1 MASIWRRTM
10 VYLGLVDDDEY
21 EEYEPYDEPAPQ
33 IQQTQPHAAPL
44 RRAARAAPEPIDG
57 GYEPEPSG
65 VRTIPRDD
73 GGSMGSS
80 MGASIG
86 GGMETRAMGGGNDRG
101 DRGIDRGGNDRGGM
115 DRGGP
120 DRGGTGG
127 IERSAMERGTGAVT
141 VQQRPSVVRPF
152 SQPQAAKV
160 HVVVPVG
167 FNDAQ
172 EIGDKLKANQPVI
185 FNLQGVDRDLSRRLI
200 DFSSG
205 LTYGLGGQMER
216 VAEQVFLLTPS
227 NVEVSAEEKRRLQER
242 GLYRA

>member
-1 MASIWRRTM
+1 M

-21 EEYEPYDEPAPQ
+21 EEYEPYDEPTPQ
-33 IQQTQPHAAPL
+33 VQQTQPHAAPL
-44 RRAARAAPEPIDG
+44 RRVARAAPDPMDGG

-80 MGASIG
+80 MG
-86 GGMETRAMGGGNDRG
+86 GGMETRGMGSGNDRG
-101 DRGIDRGGNDRGGM
+101 AERGMERGGM
-115 DRGGP
+115 
-120 DRGGTGG
+120 
-127 IERSAMERGTGAVT
+127 ERSGMERGTGAVT

-227 NVEVSAEEKRRLQER
+227 NVEVSPEEKRRLQER

>member
-10 VYLGLVDDDEY
+10 VYLGLVDDEEY
-21 EEYEPYDEPAPQ
+21 EEYEPYDEPP
-33 IQQTQPHAAPL
+33 TQPMAPAPPP
-44 RRAARAAPEPIDG
+44 RRAARAVPDPMEGAYD
-57 GYEPEPSG
+57 PEPSG
-65 VRTIPRDD
+65 VRTLPRDEGYTPELRAMEPRVAEPRSI
-73 GGSMGSS
+73 GGSGMGNPSGMGSS
-80 MGASIG
+80 
-86 GGMETRAMGGGNDRG
+86 
-101 DRGIDRGGNDRGGM
+101 
-115 DRGGP
+115 
-120 DRGGTGG
+120 
-127 IERSAMERGTGAVT
+127 GAVT
-141 VQQRPSVVRPF
+141 VQPRPSVVRPF

-160 HVVVPVG
+160 HITVPVG

-185 FNLQGVDRDLSRRLI
+185 VNLQGIDRDLSRRLI

-205 LTYGLGGQMER
+205 LTYGLGGAMER

>member
-33 IQQTQPHAAPL
+33 APPSAPP
-44 RRAARAAPEPIDG
+44 RRGRGPEPVDMS
-57 GYEPEPSG
+57 YEPEPSG
-65 VRTIPRDD
+65 VRTLPREESASVEPR
-73 GGSMGSS
+73 GPEPRSMGGGTS
-80 MGASIG
+80 G
-86 GGMETRAMGGGNDRG
+86 GGMGGGMGGAG
-101 DRGIDRGGNDRGGM
+101 
-115 DRGGP
+115 
-120 DRGGTGG
+120 
-127 IERSAMERGTGAVT
+127 MERAGMGGGAVT

-152 SQPQAAKV
+152 TQPQAAKV

-185 FNLQGVDRDLSRRLI
+185 VNLQGIDRDLSRRLI

-205 LTYGLGGQMER
+205 LTYGLGGAMER

-227 NVEVSAEEKRRLQER
+227 NVEVSPEEKRRLQER
-242 GLYRA
+242 GLYRS

>member
-21 EEYEPYDEPAPQ
+21 EEYEPYDEPQSQAPNQ
-33 IQQTQPHAAPL
+33 AAPL
-44 RRAARAAPEPIDG
+44 RRGARAMPDPADS
-57 GYEPEPSG
+57 GYDPEPSA
-65 VRTIPRDD
+65 VRTLPRDD
-73 GGSMGSS
+73 GPSGDTRAIEPRGQEPRGMEPRG
-80 MGASIG
+80 MEPRNIG
-86 GGMETRAMGGGNDRG
+86 GGTMGGGGMGGGTMGGGNM
-101 DRGIDRGGNDRGGM
+101 GG
-115 DRGGP
+115 
-120 DRGGTGG
+120 
-127 IERSAMERGTGAVT
+127 SGAVT

-152 SQPQAAKV
+152 TQPQAAKV
-160 HVVVPVG
+160 HVTVPVG

-185 FNLQGVDRDLSRRLI
+185 VNLQGIDRDLSRRLI

-205 LTYGLGGQMER
+205 LTYGLGGAMER
-216 VAEQVFLLTPS
+216 VAENVFLLTPS